1 MSVTPASSQRSTLMA
16 LMLRLHFYLGL
27 FIGPF
32 ILLAALSGTLYV
44 LTPQL
49 ENRLYAHLLFTDSQG
64 APRSLEQQIFAAQRV
79 AGVQTPLV
87 AVRPAPSAGQ
97 STRVMFSDAT
107 LKAGE
112 NRALFIDPV
121 TLAVLGEATVYGT
134 SGALPLRMTIDY
146 LHSGTLF
153 GPLGRYYSELAASWL
168 WVAALGGVA
177 LWVLRKP
184 SAKKNLRRRH
194 ATLGVVL
201 LPLLLLFSAT
211 GLTWSQWAGENISQI
226 RQWLHWQSP
235 ALNTGL
241 GAVTAQSDEH
251 AHHGTHTALST
262 APRNPW
268 PGLFDGVLLQARLH
282 GIDAARVE
290 IRPPAAADRAW
301 TVSEIDRSWPTQVD
315 AMAIDASNFKILDRL
330 AFAQYPL
337 VGKLIRWGIDAH
349 MGVLFGVI
357 NQLLLA
363 LFGIALCLMIV
374 WGYLMWWRRLATL
387 AITPPGTQGIVALW
401 RRLPWRVKGGLLP
414 LAAFG
419 AWLMPLLW
427 LSLLLLLLLDSAL
440 SRRR

>member
-64 APRSLEQQIFAAQRV
+64 APRSLELQIFAAQRV

-153 GPLGRYYSELAASWL
+153 GRLGRYYSELAASWL

-184 SAKKNLRRRH
+184 SAKKIC
-194 ATLGVVL
+194 A
-201 LPLLLLFSAT
+201 
-211 GLTWSQWAGENISQI
+211 
-226 RQWLHWQSP
+226 
-235 ALNTGL
+235 
-241 GAVTAQSDEH
+241 
-251 AHHGTHTALST
+251 
-262 APRNPW
+262 
-268 PGLFDGVLLQARLH
+268 
-282 GIDAARVE
+282 
-290 IRPPAAADRAW
+290 
-301 TVSEIDRSWPTQVD
+301 D
-315 AMAIDASNFKILDRL
+315 AMR
-330 AFAQYPL
+330 
-337 VGKLIRWGIDAH
+337 RWAW
-349 MGVLFGVI
+349 
-357 NQLLLA
+357 
-363 LFGIALCLMIV
+363 CCC
-374 WGYLMWWRRLATL
+374 RCCCCSP
-387 AITPPGTQGIVALW
+387 PPG
-401 RRLPWRVKGGLLP
+401 
-414 LAAFG
+414 
-419 AWLMPLLW
+419 
-427 LSLLLLLLLDSAL
+427 
-440 SRRR
+440 